1 GKFWTCPKGSC
12 VAIAKV
18 STGAHACMTLDSSAN
33 DAATPLA
40 TNDSCTGGNDACLR
54 YQLLPVGGT
63 YRIEAT
69 SAGAAQTGA
78 FTLSVTRPRSPDA
91 TQSLAQL
98 RGDSVTA
105 VPTGGTTDQATVVL
119 RGVVTD
125 PDAADSLRLQVE
137 LEPVGTA
144 FTGPPTATGAR

>member
-1 GKFWTCPKGSC
+1 HESPAPHRPDSIARADGRTAAKGGPI
-12 VAIAKV
+12 AIVRA
-18 STGAHACMTLDSSAN
+18 STALDPYVILDSSAN
-33 DAATPLA
+33 DAVTPLA

-54 YQLLPVGGT
+54 YQLLPVAGT

-125 PDAADSLRLQVE
+125 PDAADSLRLE
-137 LEPVGTA
+137 
-144 FTGPPTATGAR
+144 